1 MHLAG
6 IPKKRYPTGF
16 LQLNAMRLADI
27 FSDDSNFRSYITV
40 NFTKVLTAVFSL
52 SHGDFLS
59 SWCSSDLPVKE
70 EDATLEYDSFAAA
83 GWVLDNFFSSGILHP
98 KNLDFTLI
106 PSVMAPASYAHQR
119 TSLFVKVIANLHCFV
134 PSICEEQ
141 ERNLFL
147 HGFVDCL
154 KMDIVKALPGSDG
167 SKATN
172 VCRNLRSLLSQ
183 AESLIPN
190 FLNEEDVQLLRPV
203 TTVFLPLRGE
213 PIRFKGSV
221 KFLCWQEGLN
231 QSLSDIIYGGGR
243 NHNPKGD
250 YTPRKLRSQGFALPP
265 LSRRGLKAVHNRLN
279 DSNHEFHAIL
289 VEMKF
294 GGGCIVFYDQLQ
306 KAITFSESEGNRVQS
321 IDPSTPDI
329 PTIPNTNETYY
340 HFQYPFLLGHSRS
353 LLLTNSLDQLS
364 ALILIMRHLLISPD
378 TFEMDAQSVEG
389 GVSPLVKEL
398 SHLDN
403 GNGNLKEE
411 GMSET
416 SAFQEIE
423 NCVETERGGQGDTVL
438 KEPKSKDEDE
448 SERNASGIPK
458 GDERDIQNVET
469 SGSDT
474 NSTRGRND
482 IKQTDIVDSSKSNE
496 NAKETEQAGS
506 LEEEKIENVHSEEK
520 IRRKRKRTVMNEKQI
535 SVIERALLDE
545 PEMQRNPASIQFW
558 ADELIRYD
566 LGWPMFLNVCAY
578 GMNRLNNRKA
588 RLARTARDSRATL
601 EADNAIPDKQG
612 GIAAGSCDSPDS
624 PCEDKHVPNTGRDR
638 RTASR
643 TNTANNPK
651 NSTTEFNDSGP
662 TEFVHFKPGQ
672 YVILVDVLGEEI
684 AKGKVHQVHGKWYG
698 RNLEELETLVID
710 IDELK
715 ADKNT
720 VLPYPYEAT
729 GTSFHEAETKI
740 GVMRKHLL
748 ALLFGSR
755 IFKEKYG

>member
-1 MHLAG
+1 MELCCKGGVLFLARAILNLNVAHPHLQSSRVGATLSRLKAKVLS
-6 IPKKRYPTGF
+6 ILLSLCEAESISYLDEVASTPRSLDFAKSVALQILELLKNALSRDSKSIFSCSEKRYPTGF

-265 LSRRGLKAVHNRLN
+265 LSRRGLKAVHNRVR
-279 DSNHEFHAIL
+279 H
-289 VEMKF
+289 
-294 GGGCIVFYDQLQ
+294 
-306 KAITFSESEGNRVQS
+306 RV
-321 IDPSTPDI
+321 
-329 PTIPNTNETYY
+329 
-340 HFQYPFLLGHSRS
+340 
-353 LLLTNSLDQLS
+353 
-364 ALILIMRHLLISPD
+364 
-378 TFEMDAQSVEG
+378 
-389 GVSPLVKEL
+389 
-398 SHLDN
+398 
-403 GNGNLKEE
+403 
-411 GMSET
+411 
-416 SAFQEIE
+416 
-423 NCVETERGGQGDTVL
+423 
-438 KEPKSKDEDE
+438 
-448 SERNASGIPK
+448 
-458 GDERDIQNVET
+458 
-469 SGSDT
+469 
-474 NSTRGRND
+474 
-482 IKQTDIVDSSKSNE
+482 
-496 NAKETEQAGS
+496 
-506 LEEEKIENVHSEEK
+506 
-520 IRRKRKRTVMNEKQI
+520 
-535 SVIERALLDE
+535 VI
-545 PEMQRNPASIQFW
+545 
-558 ADELIRYD
+558 
-566 LGWPMFLNVCAY
+566 
-578 GMNRLNNRKA
+578 
-588 RLARTARDSRATL
+588 
-601 EADNAIPDKQG
+601 
-612 GIAAGSCDSPDS
+612 
-624 PCEDKHVPNTGRDR
+624 
-638 RTASR
+638 
-643 TNTANNPK
+643 
-651 NSTTEFNDSGP
+651 
-662 TEFVHFKPGQ
+662 
-672 YVILVDVLGEEI
+672 
-684 AKGKVHQVHGKWYG
+684 
-698 RNLEELETLVID
+698 
-710 IDELK
+710 
-715 ADKNT
+715 
-720 VLPYPYEAT
+720 
-729 GTSFHEAETKI
+729 
-740 GVMRKHLL
+740 
-748 ALLFGSR
+748 
-755 IFKEKYG
+755 